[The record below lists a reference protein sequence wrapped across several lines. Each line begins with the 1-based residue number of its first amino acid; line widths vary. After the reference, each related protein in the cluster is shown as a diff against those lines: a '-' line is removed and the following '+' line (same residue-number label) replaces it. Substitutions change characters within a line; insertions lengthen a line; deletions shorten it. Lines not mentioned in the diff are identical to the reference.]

1 MAGGGQAAPL
11 GQHAGLS
18 TAERAL
24 VMVVMAKR
32 AQGPDVVA
40 GYAGC
45 PAVCR
50 WCTFAA
56 QAGEGGLF
64 GGRSLLV
71 EWHGCM
77 MSW

>member
-11 GQHAGLS
+11 GQDAGLC

-24 VMVVMAKR
+24 VMAVMVSVPMGRMWRLVALAVQPRAASASVAAK
-32 AQGPDVVA
+32 
-40 GYAGC
+40 
-45 PAVCR
+45 
-50 WCTFAA
+50 
-56 QAGEGGLF
+56 AGERGLF